1 MTDSGNRV
9 RHRYGPDGVRLVTA
23 SFRTHRFQPHAHPE
37 YAVAAVVRG
46 VEAVRY
52 RGATH
57 HAPAGSLLLLD
68 AAELHTGGPA
78 DAAGWDYRVCYLA
91 PELLAELGGER
102 PMFPDPVP
110 HDPEL
115 AALLA
120 TVHRRAPGTATA
132 EQLYTVVSAI
142 LARHARRWSP
152 PVAPPAVVDDV
163 IRHLHA
169 DLRRTP
175 SLDEL
180 AAVTGLERFRLLRA
194 FRRETGVTPHGY
206 LLQLRLQRAQQ
217 VLSAGQPVARA
228 AVESG
233 FYDQAHLH
241 RHFRRTFGA
250 TPGTFARK
258 HVQDRRRRAP

>member
-1 MTDSGNRV
+1 M
-9 RHRYGPDGVRLVTA
+9 RLVTA

-37 YAVAAVVRG
+37 YAVAAVMRG

-57 HAPAGSLLLLD
+57 YAPASSLLLLD

-78 DAAGWDYRVCYLA
+78 DTAGWDYRVCYLA
-91 PELLAELGGER
+91 PELLAEIAGER
-102 PMFPDPVP
+102 PMFPDPTP
-110 HDPEL
+110 HDPKL

-120 TVHRRAPGTATA
+120 AVHRQPPGPAT
-132 EQLYTVVSAI
+132 EERLYTVVSAI

-152 PVAPPAVVDDV
+152 PDAPPAVVGEV

-169 DLRRTP
+169 DLRRAP
-175 SLDEL
+175 SLGEL

-194 FRRETGVTPHGY
+194 FRRETGVTPRGY

-217 VLSAGQPVARA
+217 VLSAGQPVAKA

-250 TPGTFARK
+250 TPGAFARN
-258 HVQDRRRRAP
+258 HVQDRQHRAP